1 MVTELGE
8 ERMEVLHAETAQPN
22 SGLLHGKVEET
33 RREDKK
39 LGHTKWC
46 KQRKGFEA
54 GRKART

>member
-1 MVTELGE
+1 
-8 ERMEVLHAETAQPN
+8 MEVLDAETAQPN
-22 SGLLHGKVEET
+22 SGLLHGKVQET

-46 KQRKGFEA
+46 KQHKGFEA